1 MDIREVEKMEE
12 YTNKDYVLDMIN
24 EFVDI
29 NELSLR
35 KGYSGR
41 YMDGSQCIGIVCEE
55 PLLTLAELLAYIF
68 DNDEELMG
76 IDILD
81 ILGEPKMDTMALDY
95 ILYFPELTME

>member
-1 MDIREVEKMEE
+1 MEE

-35 KGYSGR
+35 KSYSGR
-41 YMDGSQCIGIVCEE
+41 YMYGSRCIGIYCEK
-55 PLLTLAELLAYIF
+55 PLLTLAELLAYIV
-68 DNDEELMG
+68 DNDEEMTG
-76 IDILD
+76 KDVLD